1 MAVFGRMQIDTIR
14 GGLGAAYM
22 NPAYEVNVLDGL
34 RNVGVNVDETLAEV
48 YETWCNDPAN
58 KKEEII
64 YTSDRFFPEM
74 PLDEEMVKEASER
87 NNKAVVVIGR
97 IVGENNDMQ
106 NNKGGWLLTD
116 DETKMLELVTKYF
129 DQVTVVYNNGVVA
142 DMEFVEDMGIDALV
156 FMGYGGQEGGN
167 YVGDILSGRV
177 TPPAN

>member
-1 MAVFGRMQIDTIR
+1 
-14 GGLGAAYM
+14 M

-129 DQVTVVYNNGVVA
+129 DQVTVY
-142 DMEFVEDMGIDALV
+142 ITTALWPIWSLWRIWALTP
-156 FMGYGGQEGGN
+156 GLHGLRRPGGRQLRRRYPLRQGHPLRQTDRDRGQE
-167 YVGDILSGRV
+167 L
-177 TPPAN
+177 